1 MNLKKKLQS
10 WYIYY
15 IYFQFY
21 CITVVAALTKSSDN
35 ENSLT
40 IKDIKENNSV
50 SFPLYLYE

>member
-21 CITVVAALTKSSDN
+21 CITIVAALTKNGDN
-35 ENSLT
+35 KNSLT
-40 IKDIKENNSV
+40 LKSHKKIK
-50 SFPLYLYE
+50 